1 MQGVTFNIQG
11 MACGG
16 CATKIEHA
24 LSQQSG
30 VLTVKVSLADANA
43 KINFDGGQT
52 SEDVLKSVIEK
63 LDFEVQV
70 AS

>member
-16 CATKIEHA
+16 CATKIENA
-24 LSQQSG
+24 LSQQAG
-30 VLTVKVSLADANA
+30 VVTVKVSLADANA
-43 KINFDGGQT
+43 KINFDDGQT
-52 SEDVLKSVIEK
+52 NEDILKSVIEN

-70 AS
+70 VS